1 MNDMPLKLS
10 EPLELFVNEQLKAGA
25 YPSRE
30 AVINEAVSR
39 LKKAV
44 VEDEAKR
51 AHLRAAIGPAIQRM
65 DRGEGHVVDDL
76 DAYADTI
83 LSEATRS

>member
-10 EPLELFVNEQLKAGA
+10 EPLELFVNEQLRAGA

-30 AVINEAVSR
+30 AVINDAVSR

-44 VEDEAKR
+44 VGDEAKR
-51 AHLRAAIGPAIQRM
+51 ARLRAAIAPAIERM

-76 DAYADTI
+76 NAYADTI
-83 LSEATRS
+83 MAEATRS